1 VWPPF
6 KTKEEVIIKEIHF
19 IEIVTNVRL
28 EPCMAA
34 KDMVCGAGGLF
45 FFQGEIVTKNA

>member
-1 VWPPF
+1 VAPL

-28 EPCMAA
+28 ESGMAA

-45 FFQGEIVTKNA
+45 FFKVK